1 MKQQTYYAL
10 THDAYMLASN
20 ALWAADD
27 ASERSRTMISSM
39 FIGNDGYMWSSD
51 PERHALLAECMDRL
65 GIAYQVTTE
74 RATHPFVEP
83 FL

>member
-1 MKQQTYYAL
+1 MTQQTFYAV
-10 THDAYMLASN
+10 TFDAYELASN

-27 ASERSRTMISSM
+27 ASERSRTMISSI
-39 FIGNDGYMWSSD
+39 FIGLDGYMWAAD
-51 PERHALLAECMDRL
+51 PARHALLAECMDRL